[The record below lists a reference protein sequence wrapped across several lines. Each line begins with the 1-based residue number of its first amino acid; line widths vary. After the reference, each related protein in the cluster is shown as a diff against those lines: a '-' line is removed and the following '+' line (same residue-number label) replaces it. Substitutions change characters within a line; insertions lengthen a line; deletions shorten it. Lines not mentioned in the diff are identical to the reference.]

1 MLVCNFQEEMVQ
13 WLDSLTDKSQYVLDY
28 ELKSAYPEIED
39 ICTNRL
45 VGAPLGKFIKKLLT
59 KHELDPKL
67 ATKNLR
73 AKTTGAFKY
82 LVREKS
88 SPSMSKFT
96 TRHLLR
102 GHSLMTSRKI
112 DYPCNTQMAILL
124 ATLYLLSQK
133 LVSPPTCMTSLMLI
147 LQSLK
152 YQEYCFH

>member
-1 MLVCNFQEEMVQ
+1 MFVPFVRYSDGYCIVFFCNFQEEMVQ

-28 ELKSAYPEIED
+28 ELKSAYPEIDD

-67 ATKNLR
+67 ASKNLR

-96 TRHLLR
+96 IRHLLR
-102 GHSLMTSRKI
+102 GHSFMTSRKFDTKLTPPLSQSNGYFTCTFI
-112 DYPCNTQMAILL
+112 TSVTKVSIPSLL
-124 ATLYLLSQK
+124 A
-133 LVSPPTCMTSLMLI
+133 
-147 LQSLK
+147 
-152 YQEYCFH
+152 